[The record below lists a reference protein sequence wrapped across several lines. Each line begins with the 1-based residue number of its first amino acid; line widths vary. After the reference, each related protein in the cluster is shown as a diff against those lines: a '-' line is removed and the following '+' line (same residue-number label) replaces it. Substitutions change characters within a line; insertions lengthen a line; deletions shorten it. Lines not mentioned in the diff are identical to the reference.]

1 MQIMSAEEVQERLQ
15 ELIGTVVEER
25 EQIQITSDVGNVV
38 MMSENTYNDLLVTLE
53 FLSTPGLL
61 DNWKQRNAEQFEFEF
76 NEEEIQA

>member
-1 MQIMSAEEVQERLQ
+1 MQIMTAEEVQERLQ